1 MPELTIVEVLGS
13 LAGIVIVVLL
23 FLKHIS
29 EQRKLEMK
37 SNLTHLESIKQIATD
52 FREDSK
58 LRKDEMMKN
67 LDRNTD
73 VISENTKQA
82 GETSVVLGQTADVLR
97 RLNERK
103 T

>member
-29 EQRKLEMK
+29 AQRILDDKRDQA
-37 SNLTHLESIKQIATD
+37 HIDSIKDIATD

-58 LRKDEMMKN
+58 TRKDEMMKH
-67 LDRNTD
+67 LDKNTE
-73 VISENTKQA
+73 VIGENTKQA
-82 GETSVVLGQTADVLR
+82 GETSVILGQTNEVLR

-103 T
+103 

>member
-29 EQRKLEMK
+29 EQRKLEIK
-37 SNLTHLESIKQIATD
+37 STDAHLESIKQIATD

-58 LRKDEMMKN
+58 ERKDEMMKH
-67 LDRNTD
+67 LDKNTD
-73 VISENTKQA
+73 IISGATEAIGANSA
-82 GETSVVLGQTADVLR
+82 VLGQATEVLR
-97 RLNERK
+97 DIGRK
-103 T
+103 